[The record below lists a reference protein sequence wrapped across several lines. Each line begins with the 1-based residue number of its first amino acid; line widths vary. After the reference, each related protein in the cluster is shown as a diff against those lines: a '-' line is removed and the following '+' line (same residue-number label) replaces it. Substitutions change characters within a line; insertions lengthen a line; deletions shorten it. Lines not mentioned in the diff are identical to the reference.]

1 MPSKLEE
8 AIRKRDEAILKLN
21 KVTRE
26 LIEAEIRETESVA
39 GRAAGSNRERG
50 EAEHHKLPPGR

>member
-50 EAEHHKLPPGR
+50 KRNRP